1 MDENK
6 EVNSTDPKREKVRVI
21 PLSAIDDAP
30 DHPFGVR
37 DDDEMAELVESI
49 STFGVINPVIVRK
62 GEGERYE
69 LISGH
74 RRKYACAKLGIDT
87 LPVIVR
93 DLSREEAIIF
103 MVDSNLQREH
113 ILPSERAKAYKM
125 KMEAMRGR
133 VGRPMKNN
141 ECPMGTNYYS
151 ADEVAK
157 EADESPRQIFRY
169 IRLNNLIPEL
179 LEDVDMGKIAFRP
192 AVELSYL
199 DVEEQKDLS
208 YYIDEGEATPSL
220 AQAIQM
226 KKLSQAGV
234 LTEERIEAILSEEKP
249 NQKPK
254 IKVPMERI
262 QKYFSP
268 DASVQ
273 EIEDTVCFFGHR
285 EIYNLFELEEKLEE
299 HIRML
304 LESKEYVEF
313 LVGRNGEFDQLV
325 SSTVRRVKRNYRDD
339 NSALVLVLPYLSAE
353 YEKNE
358 EAFQEY
364 YDEVEICQS
373 SSAAHFKA
381 AMQVSNPEMVD
392 RADLVLCCIERKSG
406 GAYQTVLY
414 AKKQNKQI
422 INLAGGMTTFCA

>member
-30 DHPFGVR
+30 DHPFQVR
-37 DDDEMAELVESI
+37 DDEEMAELVESI

-74 RRKYACAKLGIDT
+74 RRKYACAKLGIET

-103 MVDSNLQREH
+103 MVDSNLHREH
-113 ILPSERAKAYKM
+113 ILPSERARAYKM
-125 KMEAMRGR
+125 KMEALKRTA
-133 VGRPMKNN
+133 GRPTKINSP
-141 ECPMGTNYYS
+141 PMVENLSDKDRLT
-151 ADEVAK
+151 AT
-157 EADESPRQIFRY
+157 QIGSQNGDSHEQVRRY

-199 DVEEQKDLS
+199 DEEEQKDLS

-273 EIEDTVCFFGHR
+273 EIED
-285 EIYNLFELEEKLEE
+285 I
-299 HIRML
+299 
-304 LESKEYVEF
+304 S
-313 LVGRNGEFDQLV
+313 
-325 SSTVRRVKRNYRDD
+325 
-339 NSALVLVLPYLSAE
+339 
-353 YEKNE
+353 
-358 EAFQEY
+358 
-364 YDEVEICQS
+364 
-373 SSAAHFKA
+373 
-381 AMQVSNPEMVD
+381 VD
-392 RADLVLCCIERKSG
+392 
-406 GAYQTVLY
+406 
-414 AKKQNKQI
+414 
-422 INLAGGMTTFCA
+422 

>member
-37 DDDEMAELVESI
+37 DDEEMAELVESI

-125 KMEAMRGR
+125 KMDALKRQGMRTDLTSSPLGR
-133 VGRPMKNN
+133 KSVENETAAIIGGASGDSRNN
-141 ECPMGTNYYS
+141 VY
-151 ADEVAK
+151 
-157 EADESPRQIFRY
+157 RY
-169 IRLNNLIPEL
+169 VRLNNLIPEL

-199 DVEEQKDLS
+199 DEEEQKDLS
-208 YYIDEGEATPSL
+208 YYIDEGETTPSL

-273 EIEDTVCFFGHR
+273 EIEDT
-285 EIYNLFELEEKLEE
+285 I
-299 HIRML
+299 
-304 LESKEYVEF
+304 
-313 LVGRNGEFDQLV
+313 
-325 SSTVRRVKRNYRDD
+325 VK
-339 NSALVLVLPYLSAE
+339 ALSAYRRSQE
-353 YEKNE
+353 LQMTKANRTIK
-358 EAFQEY
+358 EA
-364 YDEVEICQS
+364 
-373 SSAAHFKA
+373 
-381 AMQVSNPEMVD
+381 
-392 RADLVLCCIERKSG
+392 R
-406 GAYQTVLY
+406 
-414 AKKQNKQI
+414 
-422 INLAGGMTTFCA
+422 

>member
-6 EVNSTDPKREKVRVI
+6 EVISTDPKREKVRVI

-37 DDDEMAELVESI
+37 DDEEMAELVESI

-74 RRKYACAKLGIDT
+74 RRKYACSKLGIET

-125 KMEAMRGR
+125 KMEAMRKTA
-133 VGRPMKNN
+133 GRPSKNN
-141 ECPMGTNYYS
+141 PRPLVGNLET
-151 ADEVAK
+151 ADVIGG
-157 EADESPRQIFRY
+157 ESGDSGRQVQRY

-179 LEDVDMGKIAFRP
+179 LEDVDIGKIAFRP

-199 DVEEQKDLS
+199 DEEEQKDLS

-234 LTEERIEAILSEEKP
+234 LTEERIGAIRSEEKP

-268 DASVQ
+268 DASVR
-273 EIEDTVCFFGHR
+273 EIEDT
-285 EIYNLFELEEKLEE
+285 I
-299 HIRML
+299 
-304 LESKEYVEF
+304 
-313 LVGRNGEFDQLV
+313 
-325 SSTVRRVKRNYRDD
+325 VK
-339 NSALVLVLPYLSAE
+339 ALSAYRRSQE
-353 YEKNE
+353 LQMAKANRTIK
-358 EAFQEY
+358 EA
-364 YDEVEICQS
+364 
-373 SSAAHFKA
+373 
-381 AMQVSNPEMVD
+381 
-392 RADLVLCCIERKSG
+392 R
-406 GAYQTVLY
+406 
-414 AKKQNKQI
+414 
-422 INLAGGMTTFCA
+422 

>member
-6 EVNSTDPKREKVRVI
+6 EVISTDPKREKVRVI

-37 DDDEMAELVESI
+37 DDEEMAELVESI

-62 GEGERYE
+62 GDGERYE

-74 RRKYACAKLGIDT
+74 RRKYACAKLGIET

-93 DLSREEAIIF
+93 DLTREEAIIF

-125 KMEAMRGR
+125 KMEALKKRA
-133 VGRPMKNN
+133 GRPSKNN
-141 ECPMGTNYYS
+141 LTPMVSDLRT
-151 ADEVAK
+151 DEMIGA
-157 EADESPRQIFRY
+157 ENGESREQVRRY

-199 DVEEQKDLS
+199 DEEEQKDLS

-226 KKLSQAGV
+226 QKLSQAGV

-249 NQKPK
+249 NQKLK

-273 EIEDTVCFFGHR
+273 EIEDT
-285 EIYNLFELEEKLEE
+285 I
-299 HIRML
+299 
-304 LESKEYVEF
+304 
-313 LVGRNGEFDQLV
+313 
-325 SSTVRRVKRNYRDD
+325 VK
-339 NSALVLVLPYLSAE
+339 ALSAYRRSQE
-353 YEKNE
+353 LQMAKANRTIK
-358 EAFQEY
+358 EA
-364 YDEVEICQS
+364 
-373 SSAAHFKA
+373 
-381 AMQVSNPEMVD
+381 
-392 RADLVLCCIERKSG
+392 R
-406 GAYQTVLY
+406 
-414 AKKQNKQI
+414 
-422 INLAGGMTTFCA
+422 

>member
-6 EVNSTDPKREKVRVI
+6 EVISTDPKREKVRVI

-37 DDDEMAELVESI
+37 DDEEMAELVESI

-74 RRKYACAKLGIDT
+74 RRKYACAKLGIET

-113 ILPSERAKAYKM
+113 ILPSERAKAYQM
-125 KMEAMRGR
+125 KMEALKKRA
-133 VGRPMKNN
+133 GRPSKNN
-141 ECPMGTNYYS
+141 LTPMVSDLRT
-151 ADEVAK
+151 DEMIGA
-157 EADESPRQIFRY
+157 ENGESREQVRRY

-208 YYIDEGEATPSL
+208 YYIDEGEATLSL

-226 KKLSQAGV
+226 KKLSQAVKTSVPTSSGV
-234 LTEERIEAILSEEKP
+234 
-249 NQKPK
+249 
-254 IKVPMERI
+254 
-262 QKYFSP
+262 FS
-268 DASVQ
+268 
-273 EIEDTVCFFGHR
+273 R
-285 EIYNLFELEEKLEE
+285 E
-299 HIRML
+299 
-304 LESKEYVEF
+304 
-313 LVGRNGEFDQLV
+313 
-325 SSTVRRVKRNYRDD
+325 
-339 NSALVLVLPYLSAE
+339 
-353 YEKNE
+353 
-358 EAFQEY
+358 
-364 YDEVEICQS
+364 
-373 SSAAHFKA
+373 
-381 AMQVSNPEMVD
+381 
-392 RADLVLCCIERKSG
+392 
-406 GAYQTVLY
+406 
-414 AKKQNKQI
+414 
-422 INLAGGMTTFCA
+422 